1 MKKYNFLSD
10 YNEGCHP
17 NILKALEK
25 TNLEPQLG
33 YGEDKYSLR
42 AKELLKKKMENS
54 TVDIYFISG
63 GTQVNLIV
71 ASSILKPYESVITA
85 SSSHIVNNEAGA
97 IEMTGHKVNT
107 IHTDT
112 GKITKEDI
120 HIVLNNHMSYPHT
133 VKPKIVYISNA
144 TEMGTIYDKQELKQ
158 LYTFCK
164 EKELYLF
171 LDGARIGNALC
182 NKESMLTL
190 RDISKYTDIFYIGAT
205 KNGALLG
212 EAIVVNNDK
221 LKKNFVVNIKQRGA
235 LLAKGR
241 LLGIQ
246 FIELFKED
254 LFYHLAMHA
263 NLMSTK
269 IRNNLKEL
277 GYSLLTDANSNL
289 LFPILPIKLIELLE
303 KKYSFYRWKV
313 IDKEYLVIRLV
324 TSWATEEKNVD
335 DFINDIQEFNNECLK
350 EN

>member
-1 MKKYNFLSD
+1 
-10 YNEGCHP
+10 
-17 NILKALEK
+17 
-25 TNLEPQLG
+25 
-33 YGEDKYSLR
+33 
-42 AKELLKKKMENS
+42 
-54 TVDIYFISG
+54 
-63 GTQVNLIV
+63 
-71 ASSILKPYESVITA
+71 
-85 SSSHIVNNEAGA
+85 
-97 IEMTGHKVNT
+97 MTGHKVNT

-120 HIVLNNHMSYPHT
+120 QVVLNNHLSYPHT

-171 LDGARIGNALC
+171 LDGARIGNVLC

-190 RDISKYTDIFYIGAT
+190 QAISNYTDIFYIGGT

-212 EAIVVNNDK
+212 EAIVINNNK
-221 LKKNFVVNIKQRGA
+221 LKKDFVVNIKQRGA

-254 LFYHLAMHA
+254 LFYHLAKHA
-263 NLMSTK
+263 NLMSRK
-269 IRNNLKEL
+269 IYDTLK
-277 GYSLLTDANSNL
+277 SLDYFCLTNSSTNL
-289 LFPILPIKLIELLE
+289 LFPIFPIKLTEQLE

-313 IDKEYLVIRLV
+313 IDKEYVVVRLV
-324 TSWATEEKNVD
+324 TSWATEEKRVD
-335 DFINDIQEFNNECLK
+335 EFLNDIRQLTQEN
-350 EN
+350 

>member
-25 TNLEPQLG
+25 TNFEPQLG
-33 YGEDKYSLR
+33 YGEDKYSLK
-42 AKELLKKKMENS
+42 AKELLKKKIKNS

-85 SSSHIVNNEAGA
+85 SSSHVVNNEAGA

-107 IHTDT
+107 IHTNT
-112 GKITKEDI
+112 GKITKENI
-120 HIVLNNHMSYPHT
+120 QVVLNNHMSYPHM

-144 TEMGTIYDKQELKQ
+144 TEMGTIYDKQELKE
-158 LYTFCK
+158 LYAFCK
-164 EKELYLF
+164 ENELYLF
-171 LDGARIGNALC
+171 LDGARIGNVLC

-190 RDISKYTDIFYIGAT
+190 QDISNYTDIFYIGGT
-205 KNGALLG
+205 KNGALIG
-212 EAIVVNNDK
+212 EAIVISNAN
-221 LKKNFVVNIKQRGA
+221 LKEGFLINLKQKGA

-246 FIELFKED
+246 FIELFKENLYYD
-254 LFYHLAMHA
+254 LAKHA

-269 IRNNLKEL
+269 INDNLKEL
-277 GYSLLTDANSNL
+277 GYSFLTNATSNL
-289 LFPILPIKLIELLE
+289 LFPIFPIKLIESLE

-313 IDKEYLVIRLV
+313 IDKEYVVVRLV
-324 TSWATEEKNVD
+324 TSWATKEKSVD
-335 DFINDIQEFNNECLK
+335 EFLNDIQEFLNDA
-350 EN
+350 

>member
-17 NILKALEK
+17 NILRALEK

-33 YGEDKYSLR
+33 YGEDKYSLK
-42 AKELLKKKMENS
+42 AKELLKKKIKNYN
-54 TVDIYFISG
+54 VNIYLIPG

-97 IEMTGHKVNT
+97 IEMTGHKVNI

-120 HIVLNNHMSYPHT
+120 QVVLNNHLSYPHM

-171 LDGARIGNALC
+171 LDGARIGNVLC

-190 RDISKYTDIFYIGAT
+190 QDISDYTDIFYIGGT

-212 EAIVVNNDK
+212 EAIVVNNNK
-221 LKKNFVVNIKQRGA
+221 LQKDFLVNIKQRGA

-246 FIELFKED
+246 FIELFKEN
-254 LFYHLAMHA
+254 LFYDLARHA

-269 IRNNLKEL
+269 IRDNLKEL
-277 GYSLLTDANSNL
+277 GYSFLTNGNSNL
-289 LFPILPIKLIELLE
+289 LFPIFPINLIVKLE

-313 IDKEYLVIRLV
+313 IDKNYVVIRLV
-324 TSWATEEKNVD
+324 TSWATEEKRVD
-335 DFINDIQEFNNECLK
+335 EFLNDIRQLTQGN
-350 EN
+350 